1 MIENVHS
8 MYNAQSVYN
17 QGGGKKSVTGGF
29 PFIVDSSS
37 SNVGVTDESIKLLN
51 MTATGSPN
59 ESYYM
64 GIMPVYGSDKKF
76 NDLNIGD
83 EIELN
88 FVGKVTRLGSGRTYI
103 IKTTD
108 YYTADG
114 QFNADDCEFEINNYD
129 GSAWFRA
136 CGNVSSYVT
145 FNYNTKIIINYYFKK
160 TAVDTFKFVCT
171 YNGTKY
177 FDQEFIIPASVL
189 SRTCLLCFGSFN
201 TSGGFKSGSEILPGS
216 YIKINGVLIFG
227 SEE

>member
-1 MIENVHS
+1 MIGNKPSV
-8 MYNAQSVYN
+8 YNAQSVYN
-17 QGGGKKSVTGGF
+17 QGDSKKSVTGGF
-29 PFIVDSSS
+29 PFIVDTNC
-37 SNVGVTDESIKLLN
+37 NVYVSDETIRLLN
-51 MTATGSPN
+51 MYVSDTPHD
-59 ESYYM
+59 SYYM
-64 GIMPVYGSDKKF
+64 GIMPRYGSDKKF

-88 FVGKVTRLGSGRTYI
+88 FVGKVIRRGSGRTYI
-103 IKTTD
+103 VKITN
-108 YYTADG
+108 YYTSDG

-136 CGNVSSYVT
+136 GGNVSSYLN
-145 FNYNTKIIINYYFKK
+145 FAYNTKVVINYYFKK

-177 FDQEFIIPASVL
+177 FDQEFILPASVL

-201 TSGGFKSGSEILPGS
+201 STGGFKSGSEILPGS
-216 YIKINGVLIFG
+216 FIKMNGELIFG